1 MRVCFCQSSK
11 AASFL
16 SLPAV
21 NTPSSATCLHTAV
34 SGCSPMLGDFWDLS
48 QGHCLYVLPNGSARP
63 VNVQVNE
70 AAVVLKFSDGLSEQD
85 TGMRCCC
92 RGKRPDE
99 SKVTKE
105 LKIPDL
111 LGVVLDPE
119 KALLRFVHCPRR
131 SSVRVREDVILQIQ
145 GDSEVLKQTD
155 KWAKE
160 LSSKCHSMKGP
171 RKYRVFINP
180 ASGSG
185 QAQVKWEI
193 AKELLDQL
201 PWIQLEELRTTHAG
215 QAEEV
220 AEKEVNPESCDG
232 IIVVSGDGMVH
243 EVFNGLSKRPDAE
256 AALRKLPVGHIPGG
270 SGNAL
275 ATSINHSAGESFGAL
290 EAAFLIAKGKT
301 QPLDLMTVSQPS
313 RPLRT
318 SFLSLSGAIIS
329 DIDLGSESMRFLGG
343 LRFAVYGV
351 YCLLNPKPLQAEL
364 TYWPATASTVPG
376 SSPPPIEEA
385 LPEGPWVTIT
395 DSFNVFWAIN
405 MAWASFDSH
414 LAPGLSMGSGTWK
427 LALLRNASR
436 ATLTKFL
443 LNLENGGHVNLEKA
457 ELLECK
463 AFRLLPQGSS
473 GSRERFS
480 LDGEEVPFEGIQ
492 LWPSLG
498 GHVLGAQPF
507 IQRENSPHCWTAN
520 TSVVPGSGT
529 RLSMFSERTRSL

>member
-1 MRVCFCQSSK
+1 
-11 AASFL
+11 
-16 SLPAV
+16 
-21 NTPSSATCLHTAV
+21 
-34 SGCSPMLGDFWDLS
+34 
-48 QGHCLYVLPNGSARP
+48 
-63 VNVQVNE
+63 
-70 AAVVLKFSDGLSEQD
+70 
-85 TGMRCCC
+85 
-92 RGKRPDE
+92 
-99 SKVTKE
+99 
-105 LKIPDL
+105 
-111 LGVVLDPE
+111 
-119 KALLRFVHCPRR
+119 
-131 SSVRVREDVILQIQ
+131 
-145 GDSEVLKQTD
+145 
-155 KWAKE
+155 
-160 LSSKCHSMKGP
+160 
-171 RKYRVFINP
+171 
-180 ASGSG
+180 
-185 QAQVKWEI
+185 
-193 AKELLDQL
+193 
-201 PWIQLEELRTTHAG
+201 
-215 QAEEV
+215 
-220 AEKEVNPESCDG
+220 
-232 IIVVSGDGMVH
+232 MVH

-457 ELLECK
+457 ELLASRLPFGSWALFSSRGFFCRQVHLPLIRSPWNVLFNTLLVSQILLGWTVPFFLQVPHQVLQVFSISLVPLLQMDHPNDGRPCQECK

-480 LDGEEVPFEGIQ
+480 LG
-492 LWPSLG
+492 W
-498 GHVLGAQPF
+498 
-507 IQRENSPHCWTAN
+507 
-520 TSVVPGSGT
+520 
-529 RLSMFSERTRSL
+529 